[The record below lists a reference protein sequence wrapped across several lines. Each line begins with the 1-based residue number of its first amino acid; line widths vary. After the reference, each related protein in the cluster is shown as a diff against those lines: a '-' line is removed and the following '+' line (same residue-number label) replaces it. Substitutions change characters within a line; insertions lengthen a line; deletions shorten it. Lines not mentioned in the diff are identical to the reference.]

1 MVGGR
6 SINGV
11 TRNGE
16 PHRRDDV
23 NGKRLPVLR
32 VKKAKNEHED
42 LNRSRSGGR
51 GGPDAPNVIDAIFTG
66 GTGIEVARIAT
77 RINEQ

>member
-1 MVGGR
+1 MVSGR
-6 SINGV
+6 SICGV
-11 TRNGE
+11 SCYEE